1 VTDLLL
7 DRLVAAVGAQYLVD
21 AEIGRGGM
29 AVVYR
34 ATDVRLNRRVAIKLL
49 PPELAFN
56 PDVRERFLREA
67 QTSAQLTHPHI
78 VPIYTVDEREGMVY
92 FVMALVDGE
101 SLAERLA
108 REPRL
113 PIADARRIL
122 ADVADALAYAHG
134 RGVVHRDVK
143 PDNVMIDRVTG
154 RAVVT
159 DFGIARAAAGDSRLT
174 VTGVAVGTPAYM
186 SPEQAIGERELD
198 GRSDI
203 YSLGV
208 VGYQM
213 LAGTTPFR
221 AANTP
226 AMLVKHLSE
235 TPKPLDALRPDAPAA
250 LVHAI
255 MRALAKKP
263 EHRWDDAEEFR
274 AAILGL
280 RGSGAYSEPAPEP
293 PPAEPP
299 AASRAPAEPAAF
311 YRSPFSGPGH
321 APPRPARAPEP
332 ERAPQHALPQHG
344 LPQLPGH
351 PPMPPMPALPAYGTK
366 ADWRE
371 WRRLQRGWDEERRRR
386 EKLALREQRK
396 AEELG
401 VGRPVE
407 ERVRRWRHRTFGELS
422 AIGGLATIN
431 VLTSPDFMWFAFP
444 SAFMFL
450 DIVSHT
456 VRLWFDGIP
465 VARLFKRGTPPPEG
479 GATAS
484 DLLVPSGQRV
494 DSVAKRLAP
503 THVLAGP
510 HADAVRGAAE
520 DRIAV
525 EDTVA
530 RLAPAERDMIPD
542 VLPTVIALAERVGS
556 LAATLH
562 GLDAD
567 VSDASIASLA
577 KRLAALRI
585 EAGDPPTPEQERR
598 IALLER
604 QHTTIK
610 ELGER
615 RRVLASQLESA
626 SLALRN
632 LRLDLLK
639 LRSSGLGTAMSDLN
653 SATQEARAISREI
666 GHAVDAV
673 AEVKRL

>member
-1 VTDLLL
+1 
-7 DRLVAAVGAQYLVD
+7 
-21 AEIGRGGM
+21 M

-143 PDNVMIDRVTG
+143 PDNVMIDRVTD

-213 LAGTTPFR
+213 LAGATPFR

-235 TPKPLDALRPDAPAA
+235 TPRPLDALRPDAPAA

-263 EHRWDDAEEFR
+263 EHRWADAEEFR

-280 RGSGAYSEPAPEP
+280 RESGAYTE
-293 PPAEPP
+293 PPAEPAP
-299 AASRAPAEPAAF
+299 AAPPQHHSRGASEPPAF
-311 YRSPFSGPGH
+311 YQSPFTGPAH
-321 APPRPARAPEP
+321 APPRPRPPEP
-332 ERAPQHALPQHG
+332 AQPQPALPQFAG
-344 LPQLPGH
+344 
-351 PPMPPMPALPAYGTK
+351 MPPMPALPAYGTK

-371 WRRLQRGWDEERRRR
+371 WRRLQRRWDEERRRR
-386 EKLALREQRK
+386 EKLALRQQKREE
-396 AEELG
+396 EELD
-401 VGRPVE
+401 VARPVE
-407 ERVRRWRHRTFGELS
+407 QRVRRWQARSLGGLTT
-422 AIGGLATIN
+422 IGGLATVN
-431 VLTSPDFMWFAFP
+431 VLTSPEFMWFAFP
-444 SAFMFL
+444 GAFIFL
-450 DIVSHT
+450 GILSHAG
-456 VRLWFDGIP
+456 RLWFDGIP
-465 VARLFKRGTPPPEG
+465 FSRLFKRGTPLPEG
-479 GATAS
+479 AVGVS
-484 DLLVPSGQRV
+484 PPHLPSGQRV
-494 DSVAKRLAP
+494 ELIALRMVSA
-503 THVLAGP
+503 HVLAGP
-510 HADAVRGAAE
+510 HGDAVRGAAE

-525 EDTVA
+525 EDTLA
-530 RLAPAERDMIPD
+530 RLAPAEREMIPD

-556 LAATLH
+556 LATTLH

-567 VSDASIASLA
+567 VSDASITSLA
-577 KRLAALRI
+577 QRLATLRSQSS
-585 EAGDPPTPEQERR
+585 DPPTPEQERR
-598 IALLER
+598 ITLLER
-604 QHTTIK
+604 QHATIK

-639 LRSSGLGTAMSDLN
+639 LRSSGLGNAMSDLT

>member
-1 VTDLLL
+1 VADLLL

-34 ATDVRLNRRVAIKLL
+34 AADVRLNRRVAIKLL

-113 PIADARRIL
+113 PITDARRIL

-143 PDNVMIDRVTG
+143 PDNVMIDRATG

-235 TPKPLDALRPDAPAA
+235 APRPLDALRPDAPAG

-263 EHRWDDAEEFR
+263 EHRWADAEEFR

-280 RGSGAYSEPAPEP
+280 RESGAYTE
-293 PPAEPP
+293 PPAEPAP
-299 AASRAPAEPAAF
+299 AATPSPDARGTSDPPAF
-311 YRSPFSGPGH
+311 YQSPFTGPAH
-321 APPRPARAPEP
+321 APPRPRPQEP
-332 ERAPQHALPQHG
+332 AQPLQALPQFAG
-344 LPQLPGH
+344 M

-371 WRRLQRGWDEERRRR
+371 WRRLQRRWDEERRRR
-386 EKLALREQRK
+386 EKLALRQQRK
-396 AEELG
+396 DEELD
-401 VGRPVE
+401 VTRPVE
-407 ERVRRWRHRTFGELS
+407 ERVGRWRARTLGGLTT
-422 AIGGLATIN
+422 IGGLATIN
-431 VLTSPDFMWFAFP
+431 VLTSPEFMWFAFP
-444 SAFMFL
+444 GAFIFL
-450 DIVSHT
+450 GILSHAG
-456 VRLWFDGIP
+456 RLWFDGIP
-465 VARLFKRGTPPPEG
+465 LARLFKRGTPLPEG
-479 GATAS
+479 AVGATPPHMA
-484 DLLVPSGQRV
+484 SGQRV
-494 DSVAKRLAP
+494 DSVALRMASA
-503 THVLAGP
+503 HVLAGP
-510 HADAVRGAAE
+510 HGDVVRGAAE

-525 EDTVA
+525 EDTLA
-530 RLAPAERDMIPD
+530 RLAPPEREMIPD

-556 LAATLH
+556 LATTLH

-567 VSDASIASLA
+567 VSGASITSLA
-577 KRLAALRI
+577 QRLATLRA
-585 EAGDPPTPEQERR
+585 ESSDPPTPEQERR
-598 IALLER
+598 ITLLER
-604 QHTTIK
+604 QHATIK

-639 LRSSGLGTAMSDLN
+639 LRSSGLGSAMSDLT

>member
-1 VTDLLL
+1 VADLLL

-122 ADVADALAYAHG
+122 ADVADALVYAHG

-143 PDNVMIDRVTG
+143 PDNVMLDRVTG

-186 SPEQAIGERELD
+186 SPEQAIGERDLD

-213 LAGTTPFR
+213 LAGATPFR

-235 TPKPLDALRPDAPAA
+235 TPRPLDALRPDAPAG

-263 EHRWDDAEEFR
+263 EHRWADAEEFR

-280 RGSGAYSEPAPEP
+280 RASGAYAEPSDDPPSASGPAPQHAGEV
-293 PPAEPP
+293 
-299 AASRAPAEPAAF
+299 RAPERPAF
-311 YRSPFSGPGH
+311 YQSPFAGPAH
-321 APPRPARAPEP
+321 APPRSLHSPES
-332 ERAPQHALPQHG
+332 AQPQHG
-344 LPQLPGH
+344 LPQLPGL

-371 WRRLQRGWDEERRRR
+371 WRRLQRRWDEERRRR
-386 EKLALREQRK
+386 EKLAIRQQRK
-396 AEELG
+396 SEEELD
-401 VGRPVE
+401 VTRPVE
-407 ERVRRWRHRTFGELS
+407 QRVSRWRARSLGGLTT
-422 AIGGLATIN
+422 IGGLATIN

-444 SAFMFL
+444 GAFIFL
-450 DIVSHT
+450 GILSHAG
-456 VRLWFDGIP
+456 RLWFDGIP
-465 VARLFKRGTPPPEG
+465 LSRLFKRGTPLPEG
-479 GATAS
+479 AVGVSTP
-484 DLLVPSGQRV
+484 LVPAGQRV
-494 DSVAKRLAP
+494 ESIALRMVPA
-503 THVLAGP
+503 HVLAGP
-510 HADAVRGAAE
+510 HGTVVRGAAE

-525 EDTVA
+525 EDTLS
-530 RLAPAERDMIPD
+530 RLDPAEREMIPD
-542 VLPTVIALAERVGS
+542 VLPTVIALSERVGS
-556 LAATLH
+556 LASTLH

-567 VSDASIASLA
+567 VTDSSIASLA
-577 KRLAALRI
+577 QRLAALRM

-604 QHTTIK
+604 QHATIK

-639 LRSSGLGTAMSDLN
+639 LRSSGLGSAMSDLN

-673 AEVKRL
+673 AEVRRI

>member
-1 VTDLLL
+1 MPDLLL

-78 VPIYTVDEREGMVY
+78 VPIYTVDEREGLVY

-101 SLAERLA
+101 SLAQRLS
-108 REPRL
+108 RDPQL
-113 PIADARRIL
+113 PVVDARRIL

-134 RGVVHRDVK
+134 LGVVHRDVK
-143 PDNVMIDRVTG
+143 PDNIMIDRVTG

-159 DFGIARAAAGDSRLT
+159 DFGIARATAGDSRLT

-186 SPEQAIGERELD
+186 SPEQAMGERELD

-213 LAGTTPFR
+213 LAGAPPFR

-235 TPKPLDALRPDAPAA
+235 TPHPLDTKRPDAPAG

-263 EHRWDDAEEFR
+263 EHRWADAAEFR

-280 RGSGAYSEPAPEP
+280 RESGAFVEPDAQRAQTPAPRRDEP
-293 PPAEPP
+293 SMPQPPA
-299 AASRAPAEPAAF
+299 F
-311 YRSPFSGPGH
+311 YQSPFTGPAH
-321 APPRPARAPEP
+321 APPRPSRPSRSQEQAQPP
-332 ERAPQHALPQHG
+332 YPQQAGQ
-344 LPQLPGH
+344 

-371 WRRLQRGWDEERRRR
+371 WRRLQRRWDEERRRR
-386 EKLALREQRK
+386 EKLAFKQRRK
-396 AEELG
+396 DEELDAT
-401 VGRPVE
+401 RPVE
-407 ERVRRWRHRTFGELS
+407 ERVGRWRHRAFGGLT
-422 AIGGLATIN
+422 AIGGLATVN

-444 SAFMFL
+444 GVFIFL
-450 DIVSHT
+450 GILSHAG
-456 VRLWFDGIP
+456 RLWFDGIP
-465 VARLFKRGTPPPEG
+465 LARLFERGTLSPETPA
-479 GATAS
+479 GALAS
-484 DLLVPSGQRV
+484 AQPSGGRV
-494 DSVAKRLAP
+494 ESMALQLAP
-503 THVLAGP
+503 SHILAGP
-510 HADAVRGAAE
+510 QGGVVRRAAE

-525 EDTVA
+525 EDTLG

-556 LAATLH
+556 IATTLH
-562 GLDAD
+562 GLDSD
-567 VSDASIASLA
+567 VSAASVTSLEQ
-577 KRLAALRI
+577 RLSALRA
-585 EAGDPPTPEQERR
+585 EAGDAPTAEHERR

-604 QHTTIK
+604 QHATIA
-610 ELGER
+610 ELAER

-632 LRLDLLK
+632 LRLDLSK
-639 LRSSGLGTAMSDLN
+639 LRSSGLGSVMSDLT
-653 SATQEARAISREI
+653 SATQEARAISRDI

-673 AEVKRL
+673 AEVKKL

>member
-1 VTDLLL
+1 VTDHLL

-56 PDVRERFLREA
+56 ADVRERFLREA

-78 VPIYTVDEREGMVY
+78 VPIYTVDEREGMVF

-101 SLAERLA
+101 SLAQRLA

-113 PIADARRIL
+113 PIGDARRIL
-122 ADVADALAYAHG
+122 ADVADALSYASS

-143 PDNVMIDRVTG
+143 PDNIMLERGTG

-186 SPEQAIGERELD
+186 SPEQALGERELD

-213 LAGTTPFR
+213 LAGRTPFR

-235 TPKPLDALRPDAPAA
+235 SPHPVESLRPDVPPALA
-250 LVHAI
+250 HAV

-263 EHRWDDAEEFR
+263 EDRWSDAAEFR
-274 AAILGL
+274 TAILDA
-280 RGSGAYSEPAPEP
+280 RPSAPVDAATTNHRPARESESVRNEQREP
-293 PPAEPP
+293 PPAAAPP
-299 AASRAPAEPAAF
+299 AF
-311 YRSPFSGPGH
+311 YQSPFTGPAN
-321 APPRPARAPEP
+321 APPRPSRPPEAAGHEQP
-332 ERAPQHALPQHG
+332 PAL
-344 LPQLPGH
+344 
-351 PPMPPMPALPAYGTK
+351 PPMPALPAFGSK

-371 WRRLQRGWDEERRRR
+371 WRKLQRRWDEERRRR
-386 EKLALREQRK
+386 EKMALHS
-396 AEELG
+396 
-401 VGRPVE
+401 
-407 ERVRRWRHRTFGELS
+407 RHRIEEIEARLPVAQRISSWRRRAFGGMS
-422 AIGGLATIN
+422 TIVGLATVN
-431 VLTSPDFMWFAFP
+431 VLTSPHHMWFVYPGVFIFLGVLSHAGRLWADGVPMSELFTRGTLHPDEQGGASP
-444 SAFMFL
+444 SALPPAQHIDAM
-450 DIVSHT
+450 
-456 VRLWFDGIP
+456 
-465 VARLFKRGTPPPEG
+465 AR
-479 GATAS
+479 
-484 DLLVPSGQRV
+484 
-494 DSVAKRLAP
+494 RLAP
-503 THVLAGP
+503 AHVLAGP
-510 HADAVRGAAE
+510 HGATVRRAAE
-520 DRIAV
+520 DRASV
-525 EDTVA
+525 EETLG
-530 RLAPAERDMIPD
+530 RLAPAEREMIPD
-542 VLPTVIALAERVGS
+542 VLPTVISLAERVGS
-556 LAATLH
+556 LATTLH

-567 VSDASIASLA
+567 VNAASVTSLDQRIASLKA
-577 KRLAALRI
+577 
-585 EAGDPPTPEQERR
+585 EAGDEPSAEQERR

-604 QHTTIK
+604 QRGTIA
-610 ELGER
+610 ELMER
-615 RRVLASQLESA
+615 RGTLASQMESA
-626 SLALRN
+626 SLALHN
-632 LRLDLLK
+632 LRLDLIK
-639 LRSSGLGTAMSDLN
+639 LRSSGLGSAMSDLT

-673 AEVKRL
+673 GEVRRL

>member
-1 VTDLLL
+1 
-7 DRLVAAVGAQYLVD
+7 
-21 AEIGRGGM
+21 M

-78 VPIYTVDEREGMVY
+78 VPIYTVDEREGLVY

-101 SLAERLA
+101 SLAQRLS
-108 REPRL
+108 REPQL
-113 PIADARRIL
+113 PIADARRVL
-122 ADVADALAYAHG
+122 ADVADALAYAHE

-143 PDNVMIDRVTG
+143 PDNIMIDRVTG

-159 DFGIARAAAGDSRLT
+159 DFGIARATAGDSRLT

-186 SPEQAIGERELD
+186 SPEQAMGERELD

-213 LAGTTPFR
+213 LAGVTPFR

-235 TPKPLDALRPDAPAA
+235 TPRALETKRPDAPAG

-263 EHRWDDAEEFR
+263 EHRWADAAEFR
-274 AAILGL
+274 AAILGQ
-280 RGSGAYSEPAPEP
+280 RESGAFVEQDAGRT
-293 PPAEPP
+293 AEPE
-299 AASRAPAEPAAF
+299 ARRAEPASPQPPAF
-311 YRSPFSGPGH
+311 YQSPFTGPAH
-321 APPRPARAPEP
+321 APPAPSRPQEQQGF
-332 ERAPQHALPQHG
+332 PQQG
-344 LPQLPGH
+344 FPQLPGQ

-371 WRRLQRGWDEERRRR
+371 WRRLQRRWDEERQRR
-386 EKLALREQRK
+386 ERVALKQRRK
-396 AEELG
+396 DEELDTT
-401 VGRPVE
+401 RPVE
-407 ERVRRWRHRTFGELS
+407 ERVGRWRHRAFGGLT
-422 AIGGLATIN
+422 AIGGLATVN
-431 VLTSPDFMWFAFP
+431 VLTSPDHLWFAFP
-444 SAFMFL
+444 GAFIFL
-450 DIVSHT
+450 GIISHAG
-456 VRLWFDGIP
+456 RLWFDGIP
-465 VARLFKRGTPPPEG
+465 LARLFQRGKLPPEPSA
-479 GATAS
+479 GASAPALPT
-484 DLLVPSGQRV
+484 GKRV
-494 DSVAKRLAP
+494 DTIALGLAP
-503 THVLAGP
+503 AHVLAGP
-510 HADAVRGAAE
+510 HGGTVRRAAE

-525 EDTVA
+525 EETLG
-530 RLAPAERDMIPD
+530 RLAPAEREMIPD
-542 VLPTVIALAERVGS
+542 VLPTIAALAERVGS
-556 LAATLH
+556 IATTLH

-567 VSDASIASLA
+567 VSAASVTSLEQ
-577 KRLAALRI
+577 RLAALRA
-585 EAGDPPTPEQERR
+585 EAGDSPTPEHERR

-604 QHTTIK
+604 QQATIS
-610 ELGER
+610 ELAER

-632 LRLDLLK
+632 LRLDLSK
-639 LRSSGLGTAMSDLN
+639 LRSSGLGSAMSDLN

-673 AEVKRL
+673 AEVKKL

>member
-1 VTDLLL
+1 MPDLLL

-78 VPIYTVDEREGMVY
+78 VPIFTVDEREGMVY

-101 SLAERLA
+101 SLAQRLA
-108 REPRL
+108 REPQL

-122 ADVADALAYAHG
+122 ADVADALSYAHG

-143 PDNVMIDRVTG
+143 PDNIMIDRVTG

-213 LAGTTPFR
+213 LAGTPPFR
-221 AANTP
+221 ASNTP

-235 TPKPLDALRPDAPAA
+235 TPRPLDTLRPDAPAS

-255 MRALAKKP
+255 MRALAKKA
-263 EHRWDDAEEFR
+263 EHRWADAEEFR

-280 RGSGAYSEPAPEP
+280 RASGAY
-293 PPAEPP
+293 
-299 AASRAPAEPAAF
+299 AEPAAEAAPPPRRDERTAPEQAAF
-311 YRSPFSGPGH
+311 YQSPFTGPAH
-321 APPRPARAPEP
+321 APPRPSRPPESAPP
-332 ERAPQHALPQHG
+332 AF
-344 LPQLPGH
+344 PQLPGQ

-371 WRRLQRGWDEERRRR
+371 WRRLQRRWDEERHRR
-386 EKLALREQRK
+386 EKLSFKMRRK
-396 AEELG
+396 QEERDDS
-401 VGRPVE
+401 RPVD
-407 ERVRRWRHRTFGELS
+407 ERVSNWRHRAFGGLT

-431 VLTSPDFMWFAFP
+431 VVTSPHFMWFAFP
-444 SAFMFL
+444 GAFIFL
-450 DIVSHT
+450 GIVSDAG
-456 VRLWFDGIP
+456 RMWFDGIP
-465 VARLFKRGTPPPEG
+465 LARLLQRRKLPPEG
-479 GATAS
+479 AAGSLAPA
-484 DLLVPSGQRV
+484 LPSGQRV
-494 DSVAKRLAP
+494 DGVALGLASSQ
-503 THVLAGP
+503 VLAGP
-510 HADAVRGAAE
+510 HGGAVRRAAE
-520 DRIAV
+520 DRVAV
-525 EDTVA
+525 EETLG
-530 RLAPAERDMIPD
+530 RLAPTEREMIPD
-542 VLPTVIALAERVGS
+542 VLPTVTALASRVGS
-556 LAATLH
+556 LATTLH

-567 VSDASIASLA
+567 VGAASVTSLEQ
-577 KRLAALRI
+577 RLAALRA
-585 EAGDPPTPEQERR
+585 EAGEHPSPEHERR

-604 QHTTIK
+604 QHATIV
-610 ELGER
+610 ELGQR
-615 RRVLASQLESA
+615 RKVLASQLESA

-632 LRLDLLK
+632 LRLDLSK
-639 LRSSGLGTAMSDLN
+639 LRSSGLDNAMSDVN
-653 SATQEARAISREI
+653 SATQEARAISRDI
-666 GHAVDAV
+666 GHALDAV
-673 AEVKRL
+673 AEVKKL

>member
-1 VTDLLL
+1 VADLLL

-113 PIADARRIL
+113 PIADTRRIL

-143 PDNVMIDRVTG
+143 PDNVMIDRATG

-235 TPKPLDALRPDAPAA
+235 TPRPLDALRPDAPAG

-263 EHRWDDAEEFR
+263 EHRWADAAEFR

-280 RGSGAYSEPAPEP
+280 RESGAYNE
-293 PPAEPP
+293 PPAEPAP
-299 AASRAPAEPAAF
+299 AASPDAWRGTSEPPAF
-311 YRSPFSGPGH
+311 YQSPFTGPAH
-321 APPRPARAPEP
+321 APPRPRPQEP
-332 ERAPQHALPQHG
+332 AQPQQAW
-344 LPQLPGH
+344 PQLPGV
-351 PPMPPMPALPAYGTK
+351 PPMPQMPPMPALPAYGTK

-371 WRRLQRGWDEERRRR
+371 WRRLQRRWDEERRRR
-386 EKLALREQRK
+386 EKLALRQRRK
-396 AEELG
+396 DEELDMT
-401 VGRPVE
+401 RPVE
-407 ERVRRWRHRTFGELS
+407 ERVGRWRARTLGGLTT
-422 AIGGLATIN
+422 IGGLATVN
-431 VLTSPDFMWFAFP
+431 VLTSPEFMWFAFP
-444 SAFMFL
+444 GAFIFL
-450 DIVSHT
+450 GILSHAG
-456 VRLWFDGIP
+456 RLWFDGIP
-465 VARLFKRGTPPPEG
+465 LSRLFKRGTPLPEG
-479 GATAS
+479 AVGATPPHMA
-484 DLLVPSGQRV
+484 SGQRV
-494 DSVAKRLAP
+494 DSVALRMVP
-503 THVLAGP
+503 SHVLAGP
-510 HADAVRGAAE
+510 HGAAVRGAAE

-525 EDTVA
+525 EDTLA
-530 RLAPAERDMIPD
+530 RLAPAEREMIPD

-556 LAATLH
+556 LATTLH

-567 VSDASIASLA
+567 VSDASITSLA
-577 KRLAALRI
+577 QRLAKLRA
-585 EAGDPPTPEQERR
+585 ESSDPPTPEQERR
-598 IALLER
+598 ITLLER
-604 QHTTIK
+604 QHATIK

-639 LRSSGLGTAMSDLN
+639 LRSSGLGSAMSDLT

>member
-1 VTDLLL
+1 VADLLL
-7 DRLVAAVGAQYLVD
+7 DRLVAAVGNQYLVD

-67 QTSAQLTHPHI
+67 QTSAHLTHPNI

-108 REPRL
+108 RESPL

-143 PDNVMIDRVTG
+143 PDNVMLDRATG

-203 YSLGV
+203 YSLAV

-213 LAGTTPFR
+213 LGGTTPFR

-235 TPKPLDALRPDAPAA
+235 TPRPLDALRPDAPAS

-263 EHRWDDAEEFR
+263 EHRWADAEEFR

-280 RGSGAYSEPAPEP
+280 RASGAYTEPADEQSRSSAASP
-293 PPAEPP
+293 PPQE
-299 AASRAPAEPAAF
+299 SRAAPPPAAF
-311 YRSPFSGPGH
+311 YQSPFTGPSH
-321 APPRPARAPEP
+321 APPQVPRSP
-332 ERAPQHALPQHG
+332 ERPPAQHG
-344 LPQLPGH
+344 LPQLSGL

-371 WRRLQRGWDEERRRR
+371 WRRLQRRWDEERRRR
-386 EKLALREQRK
+386 EKLAIRQQRK
-396 AEELG
+396 AEEELD
-401 VGRPVE
+401 VTRPVE
-407 ERVRRWRHRTFGELS
+407 ERVRRWRQRTFGELS
-422 AIGGLATIN
+422 AIGGLATVN
-431 VLTSPDFMWFAFP
+431 VLTTPEFMWFVFP
-444 SAFMFL
+444 GAFMFL
-450 DIVSHT
+450 DILSRT
-456 VRLWFDGIP
+456 GRMWFDGIP
-465 VARLFKRGTPPPEG
+465 LSRLFKRGTPLPEG
-479 GATAS
+479 AVGTS
-484 DLLVPSGQRV
+484 LPHVPAGQRV
-494 DSVAKRLAP
+494 ESIALQMAP
-503 THVLAGP
+503 AHVLAGA
-510 HADAVRGAAE
+510 HGSAVRGAAE

-525 EDTVA
+525 EDTLA
-530 RLAPAERDMIPD
+530 RLDPAEREMIPD
-542 VLPTVIALAERVGS
+542 VLPTVVALAERVGS
-556 LAATLH
+556 LATTLQ

-567 VSDASIASLA
+567 VNEASITSLA
-577 KRLAALRI
+577 RRLAALRT
-585 EAGDPPTPEQERR
+585 EASDPPTPEQERR
-598 IALLER
+598 ITLLER
-604 QHTTIK
+604 QHATIR

-639 LRSSGLGTAMSDLN
+639 LRSSGLGSAMSDLN
-653 SATQEARAISREI
+653 SATQEARAISRDI

>member
-1 VTDLLL
+1 
-7 DRLVAAVGAQYLVD
+7 
-21 AEIGRGGM
+21 M

-67 QTSAQLTHPHI
+67 QTSAHLAHPHI
-78 VPIYTVDEREGMVY
+78 VPIYTVDEREGLVY

-101 SLAERLA
+101 SLAQRLA
-108 REPRL
+108 REPKL
-113 PIADARRIL
+113 PIADTRRIL

-143 PDNVMIDRVTG
+143 PDNIMIDRVTG

-213 LAGTTPFR
+213 LAGAPPFR

-235 TPKPLDALRPDAPAA
+235 TPRPLDALRPDAPAG

-263 EHRWDDAEEFR
+263 EHRWNDAEEFR

-280 RGSGAYSEPAPEP
+280 RASGAYVEPAAEPAPEP
-293 PPAEPP
+293 PPRRDE
-299 AASRAPAEPAAF
+299 RAPGEQAPF
-311 YRSPFSGPGH
+311 YQSPFTGPAH
-321 APPRPARAPEP
+321 APPRPSRAPEP
-332 ERAPQHALPQHG
+332 ASAHPGYPQVPG
-344 LPQLPGH
+344 L
-351 PPMPPMPALPAYGTK
+351 PPMPAMPALPAYGTK

-371 WRRLQRGWDEERRRR
+371 WRKLQRRWDEERRRR
-386 EKLALREQRK
+386 EKIALKSRRK
-396 AEELG
+396 EEELDTT
-401 VGRPVE
+401 RPVG
-407 ERVRRWRHRTFGELS
+407 ERVARWRHRTFGSL
-422 AIGGLATIN
+422 ATIGGLATIN
-431 VLTSPDFMWFAFP
+431 VVTSPDFMWFAFP
-444 SAFMFL
+444 GVFIFL
-450 DIVSHT
+450 GILSHT
-456 VRLWFDGIP
+456 GRLWFDGIP
-465 VARLFKRGTPPPEG
+465 LSRLLQRGTLSSDDASASLSH
-479 GATAS
+479 AT
-484 DLLVPSGQRV
+484 PTGQRV
-494 DSVAKRLAP
+494 ESAALRLASAQ
-503 THVLAGP
+503 VLAGP
-510 HADAVRGAAE
+510 HGGAVRRAAE

-525 EDTVA
+525 EDTIG
-530 RLAPAERDMIPD
+530 RLATAEREMIPD
-542 VLPTVIALAERVGS
+542 VLPTVIALAERVGA
-556 LAATLH
+556 LATTLH

-567 VSDASIASLA
+567 VSATSVASLA
-577 KRLAALRI
+577 QRLAALRA
-585 EAGDPPTPEQERR
+585 EAGATPSPEHERR

-604 QHTTIK
+604 QQATIG

-632 LRLDLLK
+632 LRLDLSK
-639 LRSSGLGTAMSDLN
+639 LRSSGLGSAMSDLN
-653 SATQEARAISREI
+653 SATQEARAISRSI

>member
-1 VTDLLL
+1 MSDLLL

-78 VPIYTVDEREGMVY
+78 VPIYTVDEREGLVY

-101 SLAERLA
+101 SLAQRLS

-113 PIADARRIL
+113 PIADARLVL

-143 PDNVMIDRVTG
+143 PDNIMIDRVTG

-159 DFGIARAAAGDSRLT
+159 DFGIARATAGDSRLT

-186 SPEQAIGERELD
+186 SPEQAMGERELD
-198 GRSDI
+198 GRSDL

-213 LAGTTPFR
+213 LAGAPPFR

-235 TPKPLDALRPDAPAA
+235 TPRPLDTQRPDAPAG

-263 EHRWDDAEEFR
+263 EHRWADAAEFR
-274 AAILGL
+274 AAILGQ
-280 RGSGAYSEPAPEP
+280 RESGAYVEPDAHRAPVAAPHRDEP
-293 PPAEPP
+293 PTPE
-299 AASRAPAEPAAF
+299 APAF
-311 YRSPFSGPGH
+311 YQSPFTGPAH
-321 APPRPARAPEP
+321 APPRPSR
-332 ERAPQHALPQHG
+332 PQEQGPAQPPYPQQAG
-344 LPQLPGH
+344 QQA
-351 PPMPPMPALPAYGTK
+351 MPPMPALPAYGTK

-371 WRRLQRGWDEERRRR
+371 WRRLQRRWDEERRRR
-386 EKLALREQRK
+386 EKLAFKQRRK
-396 AEELG
+396 DEELDAT
-401 VGRPVE
+401 RPVE
-407 ERVRRWRHRTFGELS
+407 ERVGRWRHRAFGGLT

-444 SAFMFL
+444 GAFIFL
-450 DIVSHT
+450 GILSHAG
-456 VRLWFDGIP
+456 RLWFDGISL
-465 VARLFKRGTPPPEG
+465 ARLFERGTPPPESLA
-479 GATAS
+479 GALSPAE
-484 DLLVPSGQRV
+484 PSGGRV
-494 DSVAKRLAP
+494 ESMALRLAP
-503 THVLAGP
+503 SHILAG
-510 HADAVRGAAE
+510 HQGGVVRRAAE

-525 EDTVA
+525 EDTLG
-530 RLAPAERDMIPD
+530 RLAPAEREMIPD
-542 VLPTVIALAERVGS
+542 VLPTVVALAERVGS
-556 LAATLH
+556 LATTLH
-562 GLDAD
+562 GLDSD
-567 VSDASIASLA
+567 VSTASVTSLA
-577 KRLAALRI
+577 QRLAALRA
-585 EAGDPPTPEQERR
+585 EAGDMPTPEHERR

-604 QHTTIK
+604 QHATIT
-610 ELGER
+610 ELAER

-632 LRLDLLK
+632 LRLDLSK
-639 LRSSGLGTAMSDLN
+639 LRSSGLGSVMSDLN
-653 SATQEARAISREI
+653 SATQEARAISRDI

-673 AEVKRL
+673 AEVRKL

>member
-1 VTDLLL
+1 
-7 DRLVAAVGAQYLVD
+7 
-21 AEIGRGGM
+21 M

-67 QTSAQLTHPHI
+67 QTSAQLAHPHI
-78 VPIYTVDEREGMVY
+78 VPIFTVDEREGMVY

-143 PDNVMIDRVTG
+143 PDNIMVDRATG

-186 SPEQAIGERELD
+186 SPEQALGEREID
-198 GRSDI
+198 GRSDL

-235 TPKPLDALRPDAPAA
+235 TPRSLDTLRPDAPAG

-263 EHRWDDAEEFR
+263 EHRWSDAEEFR
-274 AAILGL
+274 AAILGQ
-280 RGSGAYSEPAPEP
+280 RESGAYAELAAEPASAP
-293 PPAEPP
+293 PRESH
-299 AASRAPAEPAAF
+299 AASAEAAAF
-311 YRSPFSGPGH
+311 YRSPFTGPAH
-321 APPRPARAPEP
+321 APPRPSQQGGQAP
-332 ERAPQHALPQHG
+332 AG
-344 LPQLPGH
+344 LPAHPQVPGL
-351 PPMPPMPALPAYGTK
+351 PPMPPMPALPAYGSK
-366 ADWRE
+366 SDWRE
-371 WRRLQRGWDEERRRR
+371 WRRLQRRWDEERRRR
-386 EKLALREQRK
+386 EKLAFKERRRE
-396 AEELG
+396 EELDAT
-401 VGRPVE
+401 RPVE
-407 ERVRRWRHRTFGELS
+407 QRVSRWRQRAFGGF
-422 AIGGLATIN
+422 ATIGGLATIN
-431 VLTSPDFMWFAFP
+431 VLTSPDFMWFAIPGTFI
-444 SAFMFL
+444 FL
-450 DIVSHT
+450 GVVSHAG
-456 VRLWFDGIP
+456 RLWFDGIP
-465 VARLFKRGTPPPEG
+465 LARLFKRGERPAELSSGSSSPAPP
-479 GATAS
+479 T
-484 DLLVPSGQRV
+484 GQRLE
-494 DSVAKRLAP
+494 SVALRLASAQ
-503 THVLAGP
+503 VLTGP
-510 HADAVRGAAE
+510 HGTAVRRAAE

-525 EDTVA
+525 EETLS
-530 RLAPAERDMIPD
+530 RLAPAEREMIPD
-542 VLPTVIALAERVGS
+542 VLPTVVALAERVGS
-556 LAATLH
+556 LATTLH

-567 VSDASIASLA
+567 VSAASIASLEQ
-577 KRLAALRI
+577 RLASLRA
-585 EAGDPPTPEQERR
+585 EAGESPSPEQERR
-598 IALLER
+598 LALLER
-604 QHTTIK
+604 QHGTIK
-610 ELGER
+610 ELGNR
-615 RRVLASQLESA
+615 RTVLASQLESA
-626 SLALRN
+626 GLALRN

-639 LRSSGLGTAMSDLN
+639 LRSSGLGSAMSDVN
-653 SATQEARAISREI
+653 SATQEARAISRDI

>member
-1 VTDLLL
+1 MADLLL
-7 DRLVAAVGAQYLVD
+7 DRLVAAVGNQYLVD

-67 QTSAQLTHPHI
+67 QTSAHLTHPNI

-108 REPRL
+108 RESPL
-113 PIADARRIL
+113 PIADASRIL

-143 PDNVMIDRVTG
+143 PDNVMIDRATG

-235 TPKPLDALRPDAPAA
+235 SPRPLDALRPDAPAG

-263 EHRWDDAEEFR
+263 EHRWADAEEFR

-280 RGSGAYSEPAPEP
+280 RASGAYAEPSDDP
-293 PPAEPP
+293 PPASAP
-299 AASRAPAEPAAF
+299 APQQARESRAAERPPF
-311 YRSPFSGPGH
+311 YQSPFTGPAH
-321 APPRPARAPEP
+321 APPQSLHSQEPAQ
-332 ERAPQHALPQHG
+332 PQYG
-344 LPQLPGH
+344 LPQLPGL

-371 WRRLQRGWDEERRRR
+371 WRRLQRRWDEERKRR
-386 EKLALREQRK
+386 EKLAIRQQRK
-396 AEELG
+396 SEEELD
-401 VGRPVE
+401 VTRPVE
-407 ERVRRWRHRTFGELS
+407 QRVSRWRARSLGGLTT
-422 AIGGLATIN
+422 IGGLATIN

-444 SAFMFL
+444 GAFIFL
-450 DIVSHT
+450 GILSHAG
-456 VRLWFDGIP
+456 RLWFDGIP
-465 VARLFKRGTPPPEG
+465 LSRLFKRGTPLPEG
-479 GATAS
+479 AVGASTP
-484 DLLVPSGQRV
+484 LVPAGQRV
-494 DSVAKRLAP
+494 DSIALRMAP
-503 THVLAGP
+503 AHVLAGP
-510 HADAVRGAAE
+510 HGAVVRGAAE

-525 EDTVA
+525 EDTLA
-530 RLAPAERDMIPD
+530 RLDPAEREMIPD
-542 VLPTVIALAERVGS
+542 VLPTVVALAERVGS
-556 LAATLH
+556 LASTLH

-567 VSDASIASLA
+567 VTDSSITSLA
-577 KRLAALRI
+577 QRLAALRI

-604 QHTTIK
+604 QHATIK

-639 LRSSGLGTAMSDLN
+639 LRSSGLGSAMSDLN
-653 SATQEARAISREI
+653 GATQEARAISREI

>member
-1 VTDLLL
+1 MPDLLL

-101 SLAERLA
+101 SLAQRLG
-108 REPRL
+108 REPTL

-143 PDNVMIDRVTG
+143 PDNIMIDRVTG

-213 LAGTTPFR
+213 LAGAPPFR
-221 AANTP
+221 ASNTP

-235 TPKPLDALRPDAPAA
+235 TPRPLDALRPDAPAG

-263 EHRWDDAEEFR
+263 EHRWADAAEFR

-280 RGSGAYSEPAPEP
+280 RESGAY
-293 PPAEPP
+293 
-299 AASRAPAEPAAF
+299 AEPAAAPTPEPQPPRDERASREPPAF
-311 YRSPFSGPGH
+311 YQSPFTGPAH
-321 APPRPARAPEP
+321 APPRPQEQPPA
-332 ERAPQHALPQHG
+332 QQALPQV
-344 LPQLPGH
+344 PGQ
-351 PPMPPMPALPAYGTK
+351 PPMPPMPALPAYGTS

-371 WRRLQRGWDEERRRR
+371 WRKLQRRWDEERRRR
-386 EKLALREQRK
+386 EKLSFKQRK
-396 AEELG
+396 KEEELG
-401 VGRPVE
+401 VGRPIE
-407 ERVRRWRHRTFGELS
+407 ERVGRWRHRAIGGIST
-422 AIGGLATIN
+422 IGGLATIN
-431 VLTSPDFMWFAFP
+431 VLTSPHFMWFAFP
-444 SAFMFL
+444 GAFIFL
-450 DIVSHT
+450 GILSDAG
-456 VRLWFDGIP
+456 RLWFDGVP
-465 VARLFKRGTPPPEG
+465 LSQLFKRGSLPPESSAG
-479 GATAS
+479 SLTPA
-484 DLLVPSGQRV
+484 VPSGQRV
-494 DSVAKRLAP
+494 DAVALRLAP
-503 THVLAGP
+503 SHVLAGP
-510 HADAVRGAAE
+510 HAGTVRRAAE

-525 EDTVA
+525 EDTLG
-530 RLAPAERDMIPD
+530 RLAPAEREMIPD

-556 LAATLH
+556 IATTLH

-567 VSDASIASLA
+567 VNAASVTALQQ
-577 KRLAALRI
+577 RLAALRA
-585 EAGDPPTPEQERR
+585 EAGDSPTPEHERR
-598 IALLER
+598 IQLLER
-604 QHTTIK
+604 QHATIT

-632 LRLDLLK
+632 LRLDLSK
-639 LRSSGLGTAMSDLN
+639 LRSSGLGNAMSDVN
-653 SATQEARAISREI
+653 SATQEARAISRDI
-666 GHAVDAV
+666 GHALDAV

>member
-1 VTDLLL
+1 MPDLLL

-101 SLAERLA
+101 SLAQRLA
-108 REPRL
+108 REATL

-122 ADVADALAYAHG
+122 ADVADALAYAHE

-143 PDNVMIDRVTG
+143 PDNIMIDRVTG

-159 DFGIARAAAGDSRLT
+159 DFGIARAAAGDSLLT

-213 LAGTTPFR
+213 LAGAPPFR

-235 TPKPLDALRPDAPAA
+235 TPRPLDGLRPDAPAG

-263 EHRWDDAEEFR
+263 EHRWADAAEFR
-274 AAILGL
+274 AAILGQ
-280 RGSGAYSEPAPEP
+280 RESGAYAEPS
-293 PPAEPP
+293 AEPP
-299 AASRAPAEPAAF
+299 SESRARADERASQASPAF
-311 YRSPFSGPGH
+311 YQSPFTGPGH
-321 APPRPARAPEP
+321 APPRPSRPQEP
-332 ERAPQHALPQHG
+332 SAQQG
-344 LPQLPGH
+344 FPQLPGQ
-351 PPMPPMPALPAYGTK
+351 PPMPPMPALPAYGTS

-371 WRRLQRGWDEERRRR
+371 WRKLQRRWDEERRRR
-386 EKLALREQRK
+386 EKVAFKQRK
-396 AEELG
+396 KEEELG
-401 VGRPVE
+401 LTRPVE
-407 ERVRRWRHRTFGELS
+407 ERVGRWRHRAFGGLTT
-422 AIGGLATIN
+422 IGGLATIN
-431 VLTSPDFMWFAFP
+431 ALTSPHFMWFAFP
-444 SAFMFL
+444 GAFIFL
-450 DIVSHT
+450 GILSDAG
-456 VRLWFDGIP
+456 RLWFDGVP
-465 VARLFKRGTPPPEG
+465 LSRLFQRGSLPPEQSTG
-479 GATAS
+479 SLTPV
-484 DLLVPSGQRV
+484 VPSGQRV
-494 DSVAKRLAP
+494 DAVALRLAP
-503 THVLAGP
+503 SHVLAGP
-510 HADAVRGAAE
+510 HGGTVRRAAE

-525 EDTVA
+525 EDTLG
-530 RLAPAERDMIPD
+530 RLAPAEREMIPD
-542 VLPTVIALAERVGS
+542 VLPTVVALAERVGS
-556 LAATLH
+556 IASTLH

-567 VSDASIASLA
+567 VSAASTTALQQ
-577 KRLAALRI
+577 RLAALRA
-585 EAGDPPTPEQERR
+585 EAGDTPTPEHERR

-604 QHTTIK
+604 QQATIT

-632 LRLDLLK
+632 LRLDLSK
-639 LRSSGLGTAMSDLN
+639 LRSSGLGTAMSDVN

>member
-1 VTDLLL
+1 MPDLLL

-78 VPIYTVDEREGMVY
+78 VPIFTVDEREGMVY

-101 SLAERLA
+101 SLAQRLA
-108 REPRL
+108 REPQL

-143 PDNVMIDRVTG
+143 PDNIMIDRVTG

-213 LAGTTPFR
+213 LAGAPPFR

-235 TPKPLDALRPDAPAA
+235 TPRPLDALRPDAPAS

-280 RGSGAYSEPAPEP
+280 RASGAY
-293 PPAEPP
+293 
-299 AASRAPAEPAAF
+299 AEPAAEPAPQPPRRDERTAREPEAF
-311 YRSPFSGPGH
+311 YQSPFTGPAH
-321 APPRPARAPEP
+321 APPRPSRPPEP
-332 ERAPQHALPQHG
+332 APPAY
-344 LPQLPGH
+344 PQLPGQ

-371 WRRLQRGWDEERRRR
+371 WRRLQRRWDEERRRR
-386 EKLALREQRK
+386 EKLSFKMRRK
-396 AEELG
+396 DEERDDS
-401 VGRPVE
+401 RPVD
-407 ERVRRWRHRTFGELS
+407 ERVANWRHRAFGGLT

-431 VLTSPDFMWFAFP
+431 VVTSPHFMWFAFP
-444 SAFMFL
+444 GAFIFL
-450 DIVSHT
+450 GILSDAG
-456 VRLWFDGIP
+456 RMWFDGIP
-465 VARLFKRGTPPPEG
+465 LARLFQRRTLLPEG
-479 GATAS
+479 AGGSLAPAI
-484 DLLVPSGQRV
+484 PAGRV
-494 DSVAKRLAP
+494 DAVALRLASP
-503 THVLAGP
+503 HVLAGP
-510 HADAVRGAAE
+510 HGGVVRRAAE
-520 DRIAV
+520 DRVAV
-525 EDTVA
+525 EDTLG
-530 RLAPAERDMIPD
+530 RLAPTEREMIPD

-556 LAATLH
+556 LATTLH

-567 VSDASIASLA
+567 VSAASVTSLEQ
-577 KRLAALRI
+577 RLAALRA
-585 EAGDPPTPEQERR
+585 EAGEHPSAEHERR

-604 QHTTIK
+604 QHATIV

-615 RRVLASQLESA
+615 RNVLASQLESA

-632 LRLDLLK
+632 LRLDLSK
-639 LRSSGLGTAMSDLN
+639 LRSSGLGTAMSDVN

-673 AEVKRL
+673 AEVKKL

>member
-1 VTDLLL
+1 
-7 DRLVAAVGAQYLVD
+7 
-21 AEIGRGGM
+21 
-29 AVVYR
+29 
-34 ATDVRLNRRVAIKLL
+34 
-49 PPELAFN
+49 
-56 PDVRERFLREA
+56 
-67 QTSAQLTHPHI
+67 
-78 VPIYTVDEREGMVY
+78 
-92 FVMALVDGE
+92 
-101 SLAERLA
+101 
-108 REPRL
+108 
-113 PIADARRIL
+113 
-122 ADVADALAYAHG
+122 
-134 RGVVHRDVK
+134 VVHRDVK
-143 PDNVMIDRVTG
+143 PDNVMLERATG

-235 TPKPLDALRPDAPAA
+235 SPRPLDALRPDAPAG

-263 EHRWDDAEEFR
+263 EHRWADAEEFR

-280 RGSGAYSEPAPEP
+280 RASSPYTESAGEPAPPSAPQQRQAATTAPEP
-293 PPAEPP
+293 P
-299 AASRAPAEPAAF
+299 AF
-311 YRSPFSGPGH
+311 YQSPFTGPAH
-321 APPRPARAPEP
+321 APPRPSRSQQPAQ
-332 ERAPQHALPQHG
+332 PQSG
-344 LPQLPGH
+344 LPQLPGL

-371 WRRLQRGWDEERRRR
+371 WRRLQRRWDEERRRR
-386 EKLALREQRK
+386 EKLAMRQQRK
-396 AEELG
+396 AEDELD
-401 VGRPVE
+401 VTRPVE
-407 ERVRRWRHRTFGELS
+407 ERVRRWRQRTFGELS
-422 AIGGLATIN
+422 MIGGLATIN
-431 VLTSPDFMWFAFP
+431 VLTSPEFMWFAFP
-444 SAFMFL
+444 GAFMFL
-450 DIVSHT
+450 DILSRT
-456 VRLWFDGIP
+456 GRLWFDGIP
-465 VARLFKRGTPPPEG
+465 LARLFKRGTPLPEG
-479 GATAS
+479 AAGASAP
-484 DLLVPSGQRV
+484 LIPSGQRIE
-494 DSVAKRLAP
+494 SIALRMAP
-503 THVLAGP
+503 AHVLAGP
-510 HADAVRGAAE
+510 HGATVRGAAE
-520 DRIAV
+520 DRLAV
-525 EDTVA
+525 EDTLG

-542 VLPTVIALAERVGS
+542 VLPTVVALAERVGS
-556 LAATLH
+556 LATTLH

-567 VSDASIASLA
+567 VSDASITSLA
-577 KRLAALRI
+577 QRLATLRI
-585 EAGDPPTPEQERR
+585 EANDPPTPEQERR

-604 QHTTIK
+604 QHATIR

-639 LRSSGLGTAMSDLN
+639 LRSSGLGSAMSDVN
-653 SATQEARAISREI
+653 SATQEARAISRDI

>member
-7 DRLVAAVGAQYLVD
+7 DRLVAAVGAQYRVD

-67 QTSAQLTHPHI
+67 QTSAQLAHPHI
-78 VPIYTVDEREGMVY
+78 VPIFTVDEREGMVY

-143 PDNVMIDRVTG
+143 PDNIMVDRATG

-186 SPEQAIGERELD
+186 SPEQALGEREID
-198 GRSDI
+198 GRSDL

-235 TPKPLDALRPDAPAA
+235 TPRSLDTLRPDAPAG

-263 EHRWDDAEEFR
+263 EHRWSDAEEFR
-274 AAILGL
+274 AAILGQ
-280 RGSGAYSEPAPEP
+280 RESGAYAELAAEPASAP
-293 PPAEPP
+293 PRESH
-299 AASRAPAEPAAF
+299 AASAEAAAF
-311 YRSPFSGPGH
+311 YRSPFTGPAH
-321 APPRPARAPEP
+321 APPRPSQQGGQAP
-332 ERAPQHALPQHG
+332 AG
-344 LPQLPGH
+344 LPAHPQVPGL
-351 PPMPPMPALPAYGTK
+351 PPMPPMPALPAYGSK
-366 ADWRE
+366 SDWRE
-371 WRRLQRGWDEERRRR
+371 WRRLQRRWDEERRRR
-386 EKLALREQRK
+386 EKLAFKERRRE
-396 AEELG
+396 EELDAT
-401 VGRPVE
+401 RPVE
-407 ERVRRWRHRTFGELS
+407 QRVSRWRQRAFGGF
-422 AIGGLATIN
+422 ATIGGLATIN
-431 VLTSPDFMWFAFP
+431 VLTSPDFMWFAIPGTFI
-444 SAFMFL
+444 FL
-450 DIVSHT
+450 GVVSHAG
-456 VRLWFDGIP
+456 RLWFDGIP
-465 VARLFKRGTPPPEG
+465 LARLFKRGERPAELSSGSSSPAPP
-479 GATAS
+479 T
-484 DLLVPSGQRV
+484 GQRLE
-494 DSVAKRLAP
+494 SVALRLASAQ
-503 THVLAGP
+503 VLTGP
-510 HADAVRGAAE
+510 HGTAVRRAAE

-525 EDTVA
+525 EETLS
-530 RLAPAERDMIPD
+530 RLAPAEREMIPD
-542 VLPTVIALAERVGS
+542 VLPTVVALAERVGS
-556 LAATLH
+556 LATTLH

-567 VSDASIASLA
+567 VSAASIASLEQ
-577 KRLAALRI
+577 RLASLRA
-585 EAGDPPTPEQERR
+585 EAGESPSPEQERR
-598 IALLER
+598 LALLER
-604 QHTTIK
+604 QHGTIK
-610 ELGER
+610 ELGNR
-615 RRVLASQLESA
+615 RTVLASQLESA
-626 SLALRN
+626 GLALRN

-639 LRSSGLGTAMSDLN
+639 LRSSGLGSAMSDVN
-653 SATQEARAISREI
+653 SATQEARAISRDI